1 MTSPVLHPL
10 LIDLSLFPKRAGGY
24 TSMLLSEHLFIRWNV
39 CKALEAGLKKL
50 ELSLTIQ
57 GEVMSSLPSTY
68 LEAREGIKHV
78 LSMKA

>member
-1 MTSPVLHPL
+1 
-10 LIDLSLFPKRAGGY
+10 
-24 TSMLLSEHLFIRWNV
+24 MLLSEHLFIRWNV

-68 LEAREGIKHV
+68 LEVYELHRIAQAREGIKHV
-78 LSMKA
+78 LSMEV